1 MTTHVP
7 YMNTRQDAAFRFL
20 GLPTLMRSTAES
32 TNGTFG
38 LMEHWDM
45 PVGFASPYHT
55 HRREDESFY
64 VLEGEI
70 AFLCDGKWLRA
81 STGAFVHG
89 PRDIPHGFRVI
100 GDTPARMLLM
110 CNPGG
115 FERFVLEQT
124 TPIGEPPTPPDM
136 NRLMMLAAKYGI
148 DILGPLPEM
157 P

>member
-55 HRREDESFY
+55 HRREDESDRKS
-64 VLEGEI
+64 V
-70 AFLCDGKWLRA
+70 
-81 STGAFVHG
+81 V
-89 PRDIPHGFRVI
+89 
-100 GDTPARMLLM
+100 
-110 CNPGG
+110 
-115 FERFVLEQT
+115 
-124 TPIGEPPTPPDM
+124 
-136 NRLMMLAAKYGI
+136 
-148 DILGPLPEM
+148 
-157 P
+157 

>member
-81 STGAFVHG
+81 STGAFC
-89 PRDIPHGFRVI
+89 
-100 GDTPARMLLM
+100 PAATCWVMKASSR
-110 CNPGG
+110 
-115 FERFVLEQT
+115 Q
-124 TPIGEPPTPPDM
+124 
-136 NRLMMLAAKYGI
+136 LAASRVKT
-148 DILGPLPEM
+148 
-157 P
+157 